1 MFGYREEDDI
11 ARIFDGIPVLKATRK
26 PCPVCGQ
33 ATGDCTGNSE
43 PPTHIAGMGGV
54 YESQKEIA
62 TILIEEDIFEER
74 QITPFFKNKVL
85 IKAKGSYA
93 TVDEAKKLGLL

>member
-1 MFGYREEDDI
+1 MFGYREDDGI
-11 ARIFDGIPVLKATRK
+11 ARIFDGIPVLKATRL

-33 ATGDCTGNSE
+33 ATGDCTGTSA
-43 PPTHIAGMGGV
+43 PPKHIAGMGGV

-62 TILIEEDIFEER
+62 TILVEQDVFEER
-74 QITPFFKNKVL
+74 QINPFFKNNVL
-85 IKAKGSYA
+85 LKAKGSYV

>member
-1 MFGYREEDDI
+1 MYGDEPVRL
-11 ARIFDGIPVLKATRK
+11 FDGVTLLRATRQ

-33 ATGDCTGNSE
+33 ATGDCTGTSA

-62 TILIEEDIFEER
+62 TMLIEKDIFEER
-74 QITPFFKNKVL
+74 QINPYFKTRVL
-85 IKAKGSYA
+85 LHPKGSYV
-93 TVDEAKKLGLL
+93 TVEQAKNLGLL